1 MADIRNIRRNGDNT
15 PIKICRCIGGNLHEI
30 KRIYKGMGSQAVVVW
45 DIGEEQKKVLT
56 TDFTLRGVTTFV
68 YEDGITKKNV
78 SYLHPRKIY
87 GLGSNGILSFTIED
101 VTISFPVD
109 KPLYGGGNIYDLF
122 CYRDGLWGIET
133 KIIVHTYDGS
143 ENWEKVDWGSKCTF
157 AVDNPDGL
165 YKPDSNSNYIWA
177 VSNITGT
184 YKSYNAAYKYDN
196 CIAVGL
202 TKTALHLTSAISDLG
217 QFYSVLSSLN
227 ASGNTLKMLR
237 QLETPVWTP
246 LPASVQN
253 YLRSFMP

>member
-1 MADIRNIRRNGDNT
+1 MADIKNIKFGALTPDKRMTLHNGT
-15 PIKICRCIGGNLHEI
+15 VTEV
-30 KRIYKGMGSQAVVVW
+30 KRTYKVVDGQAVVVW

-56 TDFTLRGVTTFV
+56 TDFTLRGVTSFV
-68 YEDGITKKNV
+68 YEDGITQKNV

-109 KPLYGGGNIYDLF
+109 KPLYGGSNIYDLF

-143 ENWEKVDWGSKCTF
+143 ENWEKVDWGSKYTF

-165 YKPDSNSNYIWA
+165 YTPSSNSNYIWA
-177 VSNITGT
+177 VSNITGA
-184 YKSYNAAYKYDN
+184 YRSYNAAYKIDN
-196 CIAVGL
+196 CIGIGL

-237 QLETPVWTP
+237 RLETPVWTP

>member
-15 PIKICRCIGGNLHEI
+15 PNKICRCIGGNLHEI
-30 KRIYKGMGSQAVVVW
+30 KRIYKGMNGQAVIVW

-56 TDFTLRGVTTFV
+56 TDFTLRGVTSFV
-68 YEDGITKKNV
+68 YEDGITQKNV
-78 SYLHPRKIY
+78 SYLHPRKIS

-109 KPLYGGGNIYDLF
+109 KPLYGGSNIYDLF

-157 AVDNPDGL
+157 AVNNPDGL
-165 YKPDSNSNYIWA
+165 YKPSSNSNYIWA

-184 YKSYNAAYKYDN
+184 YRSYNAIYKYDN
-196 CIAVGL
+196 SIGVGL

-237 QLETPVWTP
+237 RLETPVWTP